1 MLFTN
6 VHNALDEVAWTN
18 IEQMS
23 KFLTFESTSSPVFF
37 YFGEFSQPG
46 NKKKGLGNPT
56 KGFLR
61 FFKKSPYLDEKNL
74 EVARFR
80 QCVHVGRQN

>member
-23 KFLTFESTSSPVFF
+23 KFLTFESTSSPLFF

-46 NKKKGLGNPT
+46 NKKKGLANPT
-56 KGFLR
+56 KGFLI
-61 FFKKSPYLDEKNL
+61 FFKKTAIS
-74 EVARFR
+74 
-80 QCVHVGRQN
+80 

>member
-37 YFGEFSQPG
+37 YFGEFR
-46 NKKKGLGNPT
+46 NLATKKKGWGIQQRD
-56 KGFLR
+56 F
-61 FFKKSPYLDEKNL
+61 
-74 EVARFR
+74 
-80 QCVHVGRQN
+80 